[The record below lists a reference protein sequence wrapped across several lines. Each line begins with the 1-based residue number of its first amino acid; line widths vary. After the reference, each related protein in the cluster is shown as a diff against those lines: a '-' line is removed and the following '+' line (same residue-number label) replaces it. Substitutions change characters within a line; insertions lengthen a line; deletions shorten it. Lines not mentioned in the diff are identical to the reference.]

1 MRHLA
6 WQPWSNAP
14 IVQPLVVPDFRQHYT
29 IKLICYYY
37 GSIQSETPPIC
48 VVFNSVHLNWN
59 VTREQPQRSEA
70 GPLNRVS
77 HEKGTTSTFK
87 MKYPLVKRVHLHKA
101 NMYGSFCTSRYK
113 QEKKAVGEKTNI
125 NSKHRLLI
133 YKFTKSAI
141 SVLYKNII
149 HICCWSV
156 LDKSGRKSQRFCT
169 VILIQWFEYR
179 KWMTFFYE
187 GQWYSG
193 LYIRL
198 TSERFLVWF
207 PVGDANPFG
216 AVSGR
221 ASGVKIYQTEY
232 VELPAM
238 ATPCE

>member
-1 MRHLA
+1 MTAMVKCSNSPASCRA
-6 WQPWSNAP
+6 WFQTT
-14 IVQPLVVPDFRQHYT
+14 LHYQANMLLLWKYSKWDT
-29 IKLICYYY
+29 
-37 GSIQSETPPIC
+37 THVIC

-87 MKYPLVKRVHLHKA
+87 IKYPLVKRVHLHKA

-207 PVGDANPFG
+207 QTQIP
-216 AVSGR
+216 SGL
-221 ASGVKIYQTEY
+221 YQEGH
-232 VELPAM
+232 PA
-238 ATPCE
+238 